1 MNPVTLIERVDMCMA
16 KYLYTEWSFDKFK
29 EHHSKRNDLTGE
41 KADDIKSEYK
51 RLMDL
56 LRKFIDC
63 PKGLKVDYKH
73 SIGKDFGRVFGKG
86 VQGLSKKYRGA
97 LMRTLVTDIDISNCH
112 PNVLHMV
119 CQNEGIDCP
128 CLKFYILNRDTMLE

>member
-1 MNPVTLIERVDMCMA
+1 MNPVILNERVDMRMA

-29 EHHSKRNDLTGE
+29 ENHSKRNDLTGE

-51 RLMDL
+51 RFKDL

-63 PKGLKVDYKH
+63 PDNVNVGLKVDYKH

-86 VQGLSKKYRGA
+86 IQGLSKKYRGA
-97 LMRTLVTDIDISNCH
+97 LVRDLVTDIDISNCH
-112 PNVLHMV
+112 PNILHMV
-119 CQNEGIDCP
+119 CENEGIDCP
-128 CLKFYILNRDTMLE
+128 CLKSYILNR